1 MNVLQVNTV
10 FPNGSTGRIMA
21 EIADYTAKQE
31 DSHAFAAFGIGEAVQ
46 RENVTTIM
54 LGRPW
59 ERKYHGAI
67 RKLFDAEG
75 YGSRMATDRL
85 IRFCKD
91 NRINV
96 IHMHN
101 LHGCYLN
108 LKRWFTYLR
117 EANLPVIWTLHDCWA
132 VTGHCAH
139 FTYIGC
145 EKWKTEC
152 SACPQLR
159 SYPECI
165 GLDGSRRNFR
175 LKRRL
180 FTAVPKL
187 TLVTPCRWLEGI
199 VQKAFLA
206 KIPTRVIY
214 NGVDTKRF
222 RPTVSGIRQEY
233 GLQNQKLLL
242 AVASVWTDRKGLNV
256 LTELSQWLGDGY
268 RIAVLG
274 LSGQQIKTLP
284 ECILGVEPISSTE
297 LLCAWYSAAD
307 CFINPTLEDTMP
319 LVNLEA
325 LACGT
330 PVVAFRTGGCPEVIT
345 DDCGAIVPWGNA
357 QSMAEAVRTVCALEA
372 DVTQACRAQA
382 ERFSMETTLR
392 AYDALYREVL

>member
-1 MNVLQVNTV
+1 MRSRHSASANAEQRE
-10 FPNGSTGRIMA
+10 NGSTL
-21 EIADYTAKQE
+21 
-31 DSHAFAAFGIGEAVQ
+31 
-46 RENVTTIM
+46 M
-54 LGRPW
+54 LGRSW

-75 YGSRMATDRL
+75 YGSRMATERL
-85 IRFCKD
+85 IRFCQE
-91 NRINV
+91 NRIDV

-108 LKRWFTYLR
+108 LKRWFAYLR
-117 EANLPVIWTLHDCWA
+117 EADLPVIWTLHDCWA

-139 FTYIGC
+139 FTYVGC

-152 SACPQLR
+152 TACPQLR

-199 VQKAFLA
+199 VQESFLA

-256 LTELSQWLGDGY
+256 LTELSQMAGRRLPDCRARVIRPANPSFAGGY
-268 RIAVLG
+268 FGRGTHFFHGTAVRLVQRGG
-274 LSGQQIKTLP
+274 LLYQPHARGHDAAGQSG
-284 ECILGVEPISSTE
+284 
-297 LLCAWYSAAD
+297 SAGMR
-307 CFINPTLEDTMP
+307 N
-319 LVNLEA
+319 
-325 LACGT
+325 ACGCI
-330 PVVAFRTGGCPEVIT
+330 PYGRMPRSDHG
-345 DDCGAIVPWGNA
+345 
-357 QSMAEAVRTVCALEA
+357 
-372 DVTQACRAQA
+372 
-382 ERFSMETTLR
+382 
-392 AYDALYREVL
+392 